1 MDFEGSAMMYM
12 RQHQRL
18 CPDPSA
24 VFFDSV
30 QLKEITSR
38 DPAILLLYPSTVVL
52 YVLSTLSLSL
62 SLPLATK
69 QDRGCLSSLPGAWVL
84 YL

>member
-1 MDFEGSAMMYM
+1 MDFEGSAMMFL

-18 CPDPSA
+18 CPDSGA

-30 QLKEITSR
+30 QLMEIR
-38 DPAILLLYPSTVVL
+38 DPAMLLL
-52 YVLSTLSLSL
+52 YVLSTLSLPPL
-62 SLPLATK
+62 SLATK
-69 QDRGCLSSLPGAWVL
+69 QVRGCLSSLPGAWVL